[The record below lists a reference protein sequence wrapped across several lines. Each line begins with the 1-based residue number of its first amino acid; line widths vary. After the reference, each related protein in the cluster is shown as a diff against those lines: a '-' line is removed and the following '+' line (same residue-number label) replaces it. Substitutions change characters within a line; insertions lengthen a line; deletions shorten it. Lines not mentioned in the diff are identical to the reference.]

1 MARKIKSKTDN
12 SGWTDPSKKKK
23 VRKKRKPM
31 SEEQRQA
38 AAERLEKAR
47 NARAAK
53 NPNYGQSGIHESL
66 RDLPDDAPINPK
78 KVKKWI
84 KTQKEFV
91 SAERK
96 NEKAGA
102 KGSTNRRI
110 SHEGYI
116 RNMQR
121 YLRDG
126 DWVDLFYGE
135 HQEKRVTR
143 ICRAQAYYWYGPK
156 KGEPKFDVGVYYPM
170 LGTIYSQDMYD
181 AENGVEDA
189 DVQKTKKRR
198 KRKRNK
204 RTVETKVKKRGG
216 SS

>member
-1 MARKIKSKTDN
+1 MAKKIKSKTDN

-47 NARAAK
+47 NARAVK